1 MTQNGSVYKRVKRK
15 RNAAAQVFIILILI
29 AAGAGIYVL
38 ASRLVSSA
46 EKIPKVSALYE
57 LWEVGDYEAV
67 HSAALRI
74 LESRPL
80 QNTALAFRGYSA
92 YYLSLAQTDTL
103 MTEMYLDDAVIS
115 LRNAL
120 RDAKPTA
127 QGQLRFML
135 GKAYYQKNRF
145 AGYHYYADLA
155 VRYLDEAFYG
165 GYSAADMAEYRGLA
179 YASLGMIDESI
190 TAFTEA
196 LVLNPTD
203 MLLAAIGEQYY
214 RQGDYLQAQ
223 QYLFRAMQR
232 SEDEL
237 LVLKCRNTLGNIAI
251 IEDNLV
257 EAEKEFNTILEKD
270 PNYADAYYSLG
281 VIYEKQG
288 DLVKARSEWRKAL
301 KVQVNHPEARQ
312 KLNS

>member
-1 MTQNGSVYKRVKRK
+1 M
-15 RNAAAQVFIILILI
+15 
-29 AAGAGIYVL
+29 
-38 ASRLVSSA
+38 
-46 EKIPKVSALYE
+46 PKVSALYE
-57 LWEVGDYEAV
+57 LWEIGDYEAV
-67 HSAALRI
+67 YSAAVRI
-74 LESRPL
+74 LELHPL

-103 MTEMYLDDAVIS
+103 MTEMYLDDAIIS

-120 RDAKPTA
+120 RDARPAA
-127 QGQLRFML
+127 QGQLKFML

-165 GYSAADMAEYRGLA
+165 GYTAPDMAEYRGLA

-196 LVLNPTD
+196 LMLNPTD

-223 QYLFRAMQR
+223 QYLFRAIQS

-237 LVLKCRNTLGNIAI
+237 LMLKCRNTLGNIYI
-251 IEDNLV
+251 IEDNLA
-257 EAEKEFNTILEKD
+257 EAEREFNTILEKD
-270 PNYADAYYSLG
+270 PDYADAYYNLG

-288 DLVKARSEWRKAL
+288 DLVKARAEWRKAL
-301 KVQVNHPEARQ
+301 KVQVNHPETRQ